1 MLCDLALKIRT
12 NTGRFQVVT
21 VLPESFCINT
31 LQHMKRPEKFK
42 VTEGAFSRL
51 LNFLSIEECR
61 EVIYLLNKRIDM
73 MQKVEDLSIAPVE
86 ELALSHRIINIL
98 KSNNLNTVE
107 DMEEFGLERIKL
119 LRGIGEQ
126 TYRDIC
132 KVYFAR
138 KKENA
143 RG

>member
-1 MLCDLALKIRT
+1 
-12 NTGRFQVVT
+12 
-21 VLPESFCINT
+21 
-31 LQHMKRPEKFK
+31 MKRPEKFK

-61 EVIYLLNKRIDM
+61 EVIYLLNKRIDT
-73 MQKVEDLSIAPVE
+73 MQQMEDLNTAPVE

-98 KSNNLNTVE
+98 KANNLNTVE
-107 DMEEFGLERIKL
+107 DMTEYGLDRIKL

-126 TYRDIC
+126 TFRDIC
-132 KVYFAR
+132 KVYYAR
-138 KKENA
+138 KRENA

>member
-1 MLCDLALKIRT
+1 MIR
-12 NTGRFQVVT
+12 VVP
-21 VLPESFCINT
+21 VLLVPGCINT

-61 EVIYLLNKRIDM
+61 EVIYLLNKRIEM
-73 MQKVEDLSIAPVE
+73 MQKIEDLNTVPVE
-86 ELALSHRIINIL
+86 ELALSSRIINIL
-98 KSNNLNTVE
+98 KANNLYTVE
-107 DMEEFGLERIKL
+107 DMTEYGLDRIKL

-126 TYRDIC
+126 TYKDIC
-132 KVYFAR
+132 KVYYAR

-143 RG
+143 RE

>member
-1 MLCDLALKIRT
+1 
-12 NTGRFQVVT
+12 
-21 VLPESFCINT
+21 
-31 LQHMKRPEKFK
+31 MKRPEKFK

-61 EVIYLLNKRIDM
+61 EVIYLLNKRIEM
-73 MQKVEDLSIAPVE
+73 MQKIEDLNTAPVE
-86 ELALSHRIINIL
+86 ELALSPRIINIL

-107 DMEEFGLERIKL
+107 EMTEYGLERIKL

-126 TYRDIC
+126 TFRDIC
-132 KVYFAR
+132 KVYYAR

-143 RG
+143 K